1 MKKLLSTI
9 LVFLFLIT
17 FTLPLFAQIDEDL
30 ESSDLQPPQSEEVEF
45 VLDIEEEGI
54 SLEEDQEIEDMEER
68 ESLAERLERQE
79 EVNDIYVTPPTSFLT
94 ILAAILIP
102 AIFIIICYLILKFF
116 KF

>member
-17 FTLPLFAQIDEDL
+17 FTLPLFAQMDEDL
-30 ESSDLQPPQSEEVEF
+30 ESPDLQPPQSEEVEF
-45 VLDIEEEGI
+45 DLDV
-54 SLEEDQEIEDMEER
+54 EEDQEIEDMQER
-68 ESLAERLERQE
+68 ESLAQRLERE
-79 EVNDIYVTPPTSFLT
+79 EESEDIYMGTSTSFFT

-102 AIFIIICYLILKFF
+102 AVFIIICYLILKFF